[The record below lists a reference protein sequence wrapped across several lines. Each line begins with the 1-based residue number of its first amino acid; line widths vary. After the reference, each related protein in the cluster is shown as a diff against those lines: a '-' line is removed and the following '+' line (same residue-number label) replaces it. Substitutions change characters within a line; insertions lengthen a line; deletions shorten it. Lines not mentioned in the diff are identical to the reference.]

1 MEAKLDVSPVFTV
14 IQAVNIVLIIA
25 VLAAFVLF
33 LRRLI
38 IRNRKK

>member
-14 IQAVNIVLIIA
+14 MQVANIVLAIA

-33 LRRLI
+33 LRRLV